1 MSTLAAD
8 HRACAAVMEGAGSSF
23 ALPIRL
29 LPTAKRRGTTALYA
43 FCRRADDIVD
53 DGESPAVARQVLADF
68 EADLTLALAGGQSSD
83 PVIRAV
89 VDTVRRFAI
98 PNRYLHDI
106 IDGVRMD
113 LEQTTFDTAAQLEEY
128 CRRVASAVGV
138 AAIHIW
144 GFRNPPQ
151 ALPAA
156 HACGLA
162 FQWTN
167 ILRDIPED
175 LARGRIY
182 LPQEDFRACDCSP
195 DDLRS
200 GRISAGFEPLARLNI
215 ARARDYYRQAA
226 PLDRLLSTDGR
237 IVFRAMYG
245 VYSTLFSHIQQA
257 GATIFTA
264 RVRPGRF
271 RLAGGAVKTLLLG
284 PRAPGPPR
292 SRGFGGLGFDR
303 FGFGRFESSARSPL
317 PPREAVRHE

>member
-8 HRACAAVMEGAGSSF
+8 HRACAAVLEGAGSSF
-23 ALPIRL
+23 ALPIRM

-53 DGESPAVARQVLADF
+53 DGASPAAARQVLADF

-89 VDTVRRFAI
+89 VDTVRRFAV
-98 PNRYLHDI
+98 PAVYLHDI

-175 LARGRIY
+175 LARGRVY
-182 LPQEDFRACDCSP
+182 LPLEDFHACDCSP
-195 DDLRS
+195 DDLRG
-200 GRISAGFEPLARLNI
+200 GRIGAGFEALARLNI

-226 PLDRLLSTDGR
+226 RLDRLLSTDGR

-245 VYSTLFSHIQQA
+245 VYSALFSHVQRA
-257 GATIFTA
+257 GTTIFTD
-264 RVRPGRF
+264 RVRSGRF

-284 PRAPGPPR
+284 PRAPRLPR
-292 SRGFGGLGFDR
+292 GLGFGGLGF
-303 FGFGRFESSARSPL
+303 GGLEGSARSSL
-317 PPREAVRHE
+317 PPRESVLHE